1 MKKNEGTEPNKFVA
15 YSYVL
20 IQAVIL
26 GLLLFVNISSGL
38 KFKEFS
44 LIGDA
49 FKWIGIMSILISA
62 YSIRKSL
69 TVMPIPKDH
78 GQLALDGLY
87 KYVRHPMY
95 TSVLIFSLGL
105 ALSSGELYK
114 YVLVIGLSFLFYY
127 KSVYEEKFLI
137 RKYAGYD
144 KYAKNTPRFV
154 PRIFA

>member
-1 MKKNEGTEPNKFVA
+1 MKKNEGTEPSKFVA
-15 YSYVL
+15 YTYVL

-26 GLLLFVNISSGL
+26 GLLIFVNISSGL
-38 KFKEFS
+38 KIKEFS
-44 LIGDA
+44 LIGDVL
-49 FKWIGIMSILISA
+49 KGIGIVSILISA
-62 YSIRKSL
+62 FSIRKSL
-69 TVMPIPKDH
+69 TVMPIPKEH
-78 GQLALDGLY
+78 GQLAINGLY

-105 ALSSGELYK
+105 ALSSGEIYK
-114 YVLVIGLSFLFYY
+114 YMLVIGLTLLFYY

-154 PRIFA
+154 PRIKA